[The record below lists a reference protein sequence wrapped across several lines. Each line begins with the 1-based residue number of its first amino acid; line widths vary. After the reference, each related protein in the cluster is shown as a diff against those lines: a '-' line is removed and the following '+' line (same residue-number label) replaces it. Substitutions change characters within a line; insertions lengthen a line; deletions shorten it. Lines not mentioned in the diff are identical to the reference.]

1 MEHEDFMDAII
12 VGGGAAGFFGAIE
25 LKRRRPEWR
34 VAMLEAAARPLAKVR
49 ISGGGRCNVTHAC
62 FETGRLVQHYPRGEK
77 QLRALF
83 SRFGPADTMQWF
95 EERGVALKVEADG
108 RVFPVSDSSQTIID
122 CLQEE
127 ARRLGVEVR
136 VNTPVKAIEPGWV
149 VHLREGS
156 LGAPRLLLATGG
168 APNVYPWLS
177 QLGHQMVPA
186 CPSLFTFTVD
196 DARLRDLPGVS
207 VDRVRAVLETKPP
220 VRQEGALLV
229 THWGLSGPVTL
240 RLSAWGARV
249 LHALNYQ
256 AMVRVDWLP
265 DVSQEEVRTTFE
277 SLRGMSNK
285 KISGD
290 CPWGLPRRL
299 WRNLVGDDSTWSRAS
314 EKVLN
319 RLVESVKNCR
329 FRVTA
334 KGVFKEEFVVAG
346 GVPLREVELPTL
358 ESKLRPGLFLAG
370 ELLDVDGVTGGFN
383 FQNAWTSGYLA
394 GAAMAASS
402 AEMA

>member
-1 MEHEDFMDAII
+1 MDAII

-34 VAMLEAAARPLAKVR
+34 VVLLEAAARPLAKVR

-62 FETGRLVQHYPRGEK
+62 FEVSRLVQHYPRGEK

-83 SRFGPADTMQWF
+83 SRFGPADTMKWF
-95 EERGVALKVEADG
+95 EDRGVALKVEADG

-122 CLQEE
+122 CLQGE
-127 ARRLGVEVR
+127 AQRLGVEVR
-136 VNTPVKAIEPGWV
+136 VNAKVLRLEPGWT
-149 VHLREGS
+149 VHLQQES
-156 LGAPRLLLATGG
+156 LSAPRLLLATGG
-168 APNVYPWLS
+168 APTVYPWLS
-177 QLGHQMVPA
+177 QLGHQMIPS

-196 DARLRDLPGVS
+196 DPRLRDLPGVA

-220 VRQEGALLV
+220 LRQEGALLI

-240 RLSAWGARV
+240 RLSAWGARM
-249 LHALNYQ
+249 LHALDYH
-256 AMVRVDWLP
+256 AWVRVDWLP
-265 DVSQEEVRTTFE
+265 DISQEEIRATFQR
-277 SLRGMSNK
+277 LHATSNK
-285 KISGD
+285 KIAGD
-290 CPWGLPRRL
+290 CPWSLPRRL
-299 WRNLVGDDSTWSRAS
+299 WRNLVGEEATWSRAS
-314 EKVLN
+314 EKSLN
-319 RLVESVKNCR
+319 RLLESIKNCR
-329 FRVTA
+329 LQVVA

-346 GVPLREVELPTL
+346 GVPLAEVELKTL
-358 ESKLRPGLFLAG
+358 ESKLCPGLYLAG

-383 FQNAWTSGYLA
+383 FQNAWASGYLA